1 MVVLRTIYINHVG
14 PALLC
19 LLLVF
24 TFSCSSKAEYAGLYK
39 AQETESKKHYEIELN
54 ENGDGIW
61 RVEDNEDTFSW
72 YVKGDEIRLNTKAGG
87 VIVAK
92 IQNNTLKIRLP
103 GREKLSFRKVE

>member
-1 MVVLRTIYINHVG
+1 MVLRTIYINHVG

-39 AQETESKKHYEIELN
+39 AQETESKKHHEIDLN
-54 ENGDGIW
+54 ENGEGIW

-92 IQNNTLKIRLP
+92 IRNDTLEIRLA
-103 GREKLSFRKVE
+103 GREKLSFSKVE

>member
-1 MVVLRTIYINHVG
+1 MVIKTIYSNHLW

-19 LLLVF
+19 LLLIS

-39 AQETESKKHYEIELN
+39 AQETESKKHHEIDLN
-54 ENGDGIW
+54 ENGEGVW

-92 IQNNTLKIRLP
+92 IQNGTLEIRLP